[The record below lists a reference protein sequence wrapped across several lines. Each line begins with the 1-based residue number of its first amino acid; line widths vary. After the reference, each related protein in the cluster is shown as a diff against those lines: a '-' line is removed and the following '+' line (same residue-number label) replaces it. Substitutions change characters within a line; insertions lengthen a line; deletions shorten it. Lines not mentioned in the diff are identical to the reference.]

1 MTIFRLLAVA
11 TLLAAAHA
19 ARADYI
25 LSVPD
30 GAAVAGA
37 PLHADLTILNESDT
51 PLHVELPASLLP
63 SDEAEL
69 SFRLAPPASLPH
81 GKYEVWLG
89 LFQEGVGWFYESG
102 DSVRKLRVVHDA
114 RS

>member
-19 ARADYI
+19 ARAEYI

-37 PLHADLTILNESDT
+37 PLRAISR
-51 PLHVELPASLLP
+51 
-63 SDEAEL
+63 
-69 SFRLAPPASLPH
+69 F
-81 GKYEVWLG
+81 
-89 LFQEGVGWFYESG
+89 
-102 DSVRKLRVVHDA
+102 
-114 RS
+114 

>member
-37 PLHADLTILNESDT
+37 PLYADLTILNESDT
-51 PLHVELPASLLP
+51 PPHVELRHRCTHASRPRAP
-63 SDEAEL
+63 SLHSISSPDRSGEFEI
-69 SFRLAPPASLPH
+69 APRRIPLKVALR
-81 GKYEVWLG
+81 G
-89 LFQEGVGWFYESG
+89 
-102 DSVRKLRVVHDA
+102 SVPKA
-114 RS
+114 